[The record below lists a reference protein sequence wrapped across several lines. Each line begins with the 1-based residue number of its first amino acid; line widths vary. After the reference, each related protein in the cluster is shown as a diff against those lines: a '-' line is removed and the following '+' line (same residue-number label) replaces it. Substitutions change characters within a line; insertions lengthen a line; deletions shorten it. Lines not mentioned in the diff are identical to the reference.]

1 MSLGKTLFEH
11 EQEGFISSSIESKR
25 IKRPSNKTGFSNKIV
40 HISNQNDTSSTVY
53 LLSQLW
59 IRLRP
64 SWTSIKYH
72 QSIIFSKNNLFRI
85 SVLISLSYF
94 VFFYEKKEET
104 PPQYEIIESAS
115 ILDIEKPEKKRIV
128 KNSKKINNEA
138 APVDSK
144 ELAIYDAE
152 AYIKRFAQTAK
163 TQQKKYGIP
172 ASISL
177 AQGLIES
184 RAGTSKLATKN
195 NNHFGMKCFSKNC
208 TKGHCTNHTDDTH
221 KDFFRKYN
229 DPLDSWKDHSRMLS
243 QGRYA
248 KLKKYGSD
256 YKKWAYGLKSIG
268 YATDKSYAEKLIG
281 VIEKYDLYRYD
292 Y

>member
-25 IKRPSNKTGFSNKIV
+25 IKRPSIKTGFSNKIV
-40 HISNQNDTSSTVY
+40 QISNQNDTSSTVY

-72 QSIIFSKNNLFRI
+72 QSIIFSKKNLFRI

-94 VFFYEKKEET
+94 VFFYEKKEEN

-115 ILDIEKPEKKRIV
+115 ILDIEKPEKKRTV
-128 KNSKKINNEA
+128 KNSKKTKNEA

-144 ELAIYDAE
+144 ELAVYDAE